1 MINPKAYRDVTSGAG
16 ALQIASRL
24 PSLNCLGSDIFLTAL
39 EFVNISRSK
48 FTTEQVIEMS
58 AENSR
63 IQLQFKLTLF

>member
-1 MINPKAYRDVTSGAG
+1 MINPKAYSDVNSGAA

-24 PSLNCLGSDIFLTAL
+24 PSLNCLDSDIFLTAS

-48 FTTEQVIEMS
+48 FPTEQVTEMS

-63 IQLQFKLTLF
+63 IQLQ

>member
-1 MINPKAYRDVTSGAG
+1 MINPKAYSDVTSGAA

-24 PSLNCLGSDIFLTAL
+24 PSLNCLGSDIFLTTL

-48 FTTEQVIEMS
+48 FPTEQVIEMS

-63 IQLQFKLTLF
+63 IQLQ